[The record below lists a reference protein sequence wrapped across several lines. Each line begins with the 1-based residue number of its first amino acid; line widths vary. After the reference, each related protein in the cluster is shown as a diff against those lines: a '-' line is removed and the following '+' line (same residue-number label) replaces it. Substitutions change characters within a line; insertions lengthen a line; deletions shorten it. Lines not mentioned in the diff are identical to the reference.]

1 MASMRALNQLP
12 AVLCASAIL
21 SGCAATPQ
29 EGRLPLTLP
38 PEMTA
43 VYSEV
48 NMQLMLVTRADAPNR
63 CAEAPCNL
71 WDDVD
76 QRVARIGPDLAKAAY
91 RLYPDIAN
99 RVRNFEFI
107 VADKSEPGTVSASSG
122 RIIVL
127 RPVGSLA
134 PNDAAFA
141 FILAREIGHVVANH
155 HEENVAAT
163 LIVSGLVHIIAPVAN
178 LTRLIGNLFLANAA
192 TGGASATV
200 AANAAMTAT
209 SFVGSRVLLTT
220 YKPRQ
225 KDEADLIA
233 MSVLAQ
239 LGYDSPAVTT
249 AFALVDFNSPA
260 TEWTSSLR
268 DSVVRLSAPSAAI
281 RNVVLE
287 STPSVP

>member
-1 MASMRALNQLP
+1 MRPLNQLT
-12 AVLCASAIL
+12 AVLCASTIL
-21 SGCAATPQ
+21 CGCANLQQ
-29 EGRLPLTLP
+29 EGRVSLNLP

-43 VYSEV
+43 VYSEM
-48 NMQLMLVTRADAPNR
+48 NMQMMLVTRPDAPNR
-63 CAEAPCNL
+63 CAEPACSM

-76 QRVARIGPDLAKAAY
+76 QRVARIGPELTKAAY
-91 RLYPDIAN
+91 RLYPDIGS
-99 RVRNFEFI
+99 RVRNFEFV

-155 HEENVAAT
+155 HEENITAT
-163 LIVSGLVHIIAPVAN
+163 LIVSGLVHLLAPVAN
-178 LTRLIGNLFLANAA
+178 LPQLIGNLFLANAA
-192 TGGASATV
+192 TGGASATI

-220 YKPRQ
+220 YKPRHR
-225 KDEADLIA
+225 DEADLIA
-233 MSVLAQ
+233 MSLLAQ
-239 LGYDSPAVTT
+239 LGYDSSAVAA
-249 AFALVDFNSPA
+249 AFASVNLNSPE

-268 DSVVRLSAPSAAI
+268 ASVAQISAPSPAG

-287 STPSVP
+287 TTPSVQ

>member
-1 MASMRALNQLP
+1 MQVLNKLP
-12 AVLCASAIL
+12 AALCACAML

-29 EGRLPLTLP
+29 DGRLSLNLP

-48 NMQLMLVTRADAPNR
+48 DMQLMLVTRADAPSR
-63 CAEAPCNL
+63 CTEPACSM

-91 RLYPDIAN
+91 RLYPDIAS
-99 RVRNFEFI
+99 RVRNFEFV

-122 RIIVL
+122 RIMVL

-141 FILAREIGHVVANH
+141 FILAREVGHVVANH
-155 HEENVAAT
+155 HEENVSAT
-163 LIVSGLVHIIAPVAN
+163 LIVSALVHLIAPVAN
-178 LTRLIGNLFLANAA
+178 LPQLFGNLFLANAA
-192 TGGASATV
+192 TGGASASI

-209 SFVGSRVLLTT
+209 SFLGSRVLLTT

-225 KDEADLIA
+225 RDEADLIA
-233 MSVLAQ
+233 VSLLAQ
-239 LGYDSPAVTT
+239 LGYDVPAVTA
-249 AFALVDFNSPA
+249 AFASVNLNSPE
-260 TEWTSSLR
+260 TEWTVGLR
-268 DSVVRLSAPSAAI
+268 ASVAQLSAPAPAI
-281 RNVVLE
+281 RNVVLD
-287 STPSVP
+287 STASVP